1 MTDRPFH
8 HIVRV
13 RGTGDFDFV
22 NSDVMD
28 EVTINANQLE
38 NDIES
43 AAVTLWRTTLPFTVD
58 PVLWRFQ
65 VPEWWRNAKG
75 TTKRNYARL
84 GAWYAKGTR
93 VPIGSVPLVE
103 AVEDRRDW
111 EKIAVNSI
119 DYQSSRLLGVP
130 THLTLFEDNVP
141 VRALHPARVIAPAL
155 VSFTS
160 AEDAINTALFEAAAS
175 AHGGPVAAQVIIP
188 PPRLL
193 GSESIA
199 ELLASVP
206 QDSVAS
212 YMLWTPQITEDLL
225 LGEPTIFTRILGL
238 VDALAQR
245 GVPVIHQHGN
255 YSIAALRDVGLLG
268 VTHHLG
274 WVDHGEPAEQA
285 SFARRSCRTYVPG
298 VRHSM
303 KFERA
308 DSAGRHLN
316 RDDYADR
323 YCGCPFCLG
332 VFDELG
338 AGAHPLDL
346 LLEEHTV
353 VDKRDRGYR
362 TPTARAV
369 TANTFHYLWSRHLE
383 IRAFA
388 QESSFDVVSRD
399 LERAGRLFDGDDVAG
414 LRHLAD
420 LLRTA

>member
-1 MTDRPFH
+1 MIERPFQ
-8 HIVRV
+8 HIVRI
-13 RGTGDFDFV
+13 RSTDDLQYV
-22 NSDVMD
+22 NPDVMD

-65 VPEWWRNAKG
+65 VPDWWRNAKG
-75 TTKRNYARL
+75 ATKRNYARL

-93 VPIGSVPLVE
+93 VPIGSVPLVD
-103 AVEDRRDW
+103 AVGDERDW
-111 EKIAVNSI
+111 RALAGNAV
-119 DYQSSRLLGVP
+119 DYQCSRLLGVP

-141 VRALHPARVIAPAL
+141 VRDLQPARIIAPAL
-155 VSFTS
+155 VSFTA
-160 AEDAINTALFEAAAS
+160 AEDRINTVLFDAAAT
-175 AHGGPVAAQVIIP
+175 ALGKPLAAQVILP

-193 GSESIA
+193 GPESI
-199 ELLASVP
+199 EDLLATIPRDGVT
-206 QDSVAS
+206 S
-212 YMLWTPQITEDLL
+212 YMLWTPQITEELL
-225 LGEPTIFTRILGL
+225 LGEPTIFTRVLGL
-238 VDALAQR
+238 VESLSSR

-255 YSIAALRDVGLLG
+255 YAIAALRDAGLLAM
-268 VTHHLG
+268 THHLG
-274 WVDHGEPAEQA
+274 WVDHGEPAQQT

-308 DSAGRHLN
+308 AEAGRKLG

-338 AGAHPLDL
+338 EHPLDL
-346 LLEEHTV
+346 LLEERQV
-353 VDKRDRGYR
+353 VDKRNRTFR
-362 TPTARAV
+362 TPTGRAV

-388 QESSFDVVSRD
+388 SDSSAEVVSRD
-399 LERAGRLFDGDDVAG
+399 LERAGRLLDGEDISG

-420 LLRTA
+420 LLKLA

>member
-1 MTDRPFH
+1 MIQRPYQ

-13 RGTGDFDFV
+13 RATDDLQYV
-22 NSDVMD
+22 NPDVMD

-65 VPEWWRNAKG
+65 VPEWWRNEKG
-75 TTKRNYARL
+75 VTKRNYARL
-84 GAWYAKGTR
+84 GAWYARGTR
-93 VPIGSVPLVE
+93 VPIGSVPLVR
-103 AVEDRRDW
+103 AVDDVRDW
-111 EKIAVNSI
+111 RALSANAME
-119 DYQSSRLLGVP
+119 YQCSRLLSVP

-141 VRALHPARVIAPAL
+141 VRNLHPARVIAPAL
-155 VSFTS
+155 VAFTS
-160 AEDAINTALFEAAAS
+160 TEDAINAVMFEAAATTLG
-175 AHGGPVAAQVIIP
+175 APLAAQVIVP

-193 GSESIA
+193 GEESVA
-199 ELLASVP
+199 DLLASVP
-206 QDSVAS
+206 RDGVSA
-212 YMLWTPQITEDLL
+212 YMLWTPQIKEELL
-225 LGEPTIFTRILGL
+225 LGEPVIYRKVLRL
-238 VDALAQR
+238 VATLADR

-255 YSIAALRDVGLLG
+255 YSVAALRDAGL
-268 VTHHLG
+268 VAMTHHLG
-274 WVDHGEPAEQA
+274 WVDHGEPAQQM

-308 DSAGRHLN
+308 SVAGRHLA
-316 RDDYADR
+316 RDEYADR

-338 AGAHPLDL
+338 EHPLDL

-353 VDKRDRGYR
+353 VDKRNRSYR

-383 IRAFA
+383 IRAFSEA
-388 QESSFDVVSRD
+388 TSADVVRRD
-399 LERAGRLFDGDDVAG
+399 LERAGRLFDGADVSG
-414 LRHLAD
+414 LRHLAK
-420 LLRTA
+420 LLG

>member
-1 MTDRPFH
+1 MIDRPFH

-13 RGTGDFDFV
+13 RATDDLQYV
-22 NSDVMD
+22 NPDVMD

-65 VPEWWRNAKG
+65 VPEWWRNEKG
-75 TTKRNYARL
+75 ATKRNYARL

-93 VPIGSVPLVE
+93 VPIGSVPLVD
-103 AVEDRRDW
+103 AVEGVRDW
-111 EKIAVNSI
+111 RVLAANAV
-119 DYQSSRLLGVP
+119 DYQCSRLLSVP

-141 VRALHPARVIAPAL
+141 VRDLHPARIIAPAL
-155 VSFTS
+155 VSFTP
-160 AEDAINTALFEAAAS
+160 AEDGINAVLFEAAAS
-175 AHGGPVAAQVIIP
+175 ALGAPLAAQVIIAP
-188 PPRLL
+188 ARLL
-193 GSESIA
+193 GPESI
-199 ELLASVP
+199 EDLLASVP
-206 QDSVAS
+206 RDDVTS
-212 YMLWTPQITEDLL
+212 YMLWTPQITEELL
-225 LGEPTIFTRILGL
+225 LGEETIFTRLLAL
-238 VDALAQR
+238 VAALAER
-245 GVPVIHQHGN
+245 SVPVIHQHGN
-255 YSIAALRDVGLLG
+255 YAIAALRDAGLLAM
-268 VTHHLG
+268 THHLG
-274 WVDHGEPAEQA
+274 WVDHGEPAQQT

-308 DSAGRHLN
+308 NQAGRHLD
-316 RDDYADR
+316 RDEYADR
-323 YCGCPFCLG
+323 YCGCRFCLG

-338 AGAHPLDL
+338 EHPLDL

-353 VDKRDRGYR
+353 VDKRNRSYR
-362 TPTARAV
+362 TPTGRAV

-388 QESSFDVVSRD
+388 KESSFDVVSRD
-399 LERAGRLFDGDDVAG
+399 LERAGRLLDGEDVSG

-420 LLRTA
+420 HLRSA

>member
-13 RGTGDFDFV
+13 RATEDFQYV
-22 NSDVMD
+22 NPDVMD

-65 VPEWWRNAKG
+65 VPEWWRNDKG
-75 TTKRNYARL
+75 VTKRNYARL
-84 GAWYAKGTR
+84 GARYAKGTR
-93 VPIGSVPLVE
+93 IAIGSLPIVE
-103 AVEDRRDW
+103 AVDEMRDW
-111 EKIAVNSI
+111 RTVAANVVE
-119 DYQSSRLLGVP
+119 YQRSRLLSVP

-141 VRALHPARVIAPAL
+141 VRDIHPARVISPAL
-155 VSFTS
+155 VAFSA
-160 AEDAINTALFEAAAS
+160 AEDDINAVLFDAAAS
-175 AHGGPVAAQVIIP
+175 ALGAPLAAQVIFP

-193 GSESIA
+193 GEEA
-199 ELLASVP
+199 VTDLLRTVP
-206 QDSVAS
+206 REGVNA
-212 YMLWTPQITEDLL
+212 YLLWTPQITEELL
-225 LGEPTIFTRILGL
+225 LGEPAIFNRVLAL
-238 VDALAQR
+238 VAALADR

-255 YSIAALRDVGLLG
+255 YSVAALRDAGLLAM
-268 VTHHLG
+268 THHLG
-274 WVDHGEPAEQA
+274 WVDHGEPAQQM

-308 DSAGRHLN
+308 SEAGRHLG
-316 RDDYADR
+316 REDYADR

-338 AGAHPLDL
+338 THPLDL

-353 VDKRDRGYR
+353 VDKRNRGYR

-383 IRAFA
+383 MRAFA
-388 QESSFDVVSRD
+388 QETAFEVVSRD
-399 LERAGRLFDGDDVAG
+399 LERAGRLFDGDDVSG
-414 LRHLAD
+414 LRHLAN
-420 LLRTA
+420 LLGSA